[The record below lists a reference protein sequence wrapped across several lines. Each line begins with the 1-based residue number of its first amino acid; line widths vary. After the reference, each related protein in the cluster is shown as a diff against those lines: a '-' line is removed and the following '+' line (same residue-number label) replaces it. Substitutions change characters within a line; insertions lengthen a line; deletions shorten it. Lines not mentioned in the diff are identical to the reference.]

1 MNNIYDIL
9 NDIDTDFS
17 EFEEESLS
25 EIEVKKINER
35 LKGKISSRK
44 GNTTKKAV
52 VWMGR
57 AAVIMLGCLT
67 IGGGVYAAALYR
79 KNVKNDLRIKASE
92 SKVIS
97 EEGNKVTKE
106 MYDNETGGKATYE
119 VVYDGASTEA
129 TIDNGSLVEKIEK
142 AGIANA
148 EIASI
153 SKENNNL
160 KIGVRFN
167 FENDTDLDSLV
178 EKVNAAA
185 YEGACWNS
193 TEATGLSLCAKIDG
207 TEFLSWGNEIKS
219 EGNSLYLDFFIDTQM
234 TQDYLD
240 EIEKKLEEKS
250 AYYREHPE
258 EAEKLESGAITEE
271 SGVSDGNLVYEES
284 RPLTDDSTQ
293 EEIDARMAA
302 IDEYQKSLPD
312 PLNSPIEISID
323 LGKDY
328 GETYTF
334 TTKLEGEFEDSE
346 REHISVDGGSAEFDL
361 DGMYESL
368 TIDSY
373 SMGATGFQ
381 LHGSC
386 VYTSD
391 WDIINKKC
399 EETGGEYSASLRI
412 RAWDDLG
419 NTYLMLLTN
428 YPGDGST
435 KTTPYCEG
443 VVNNFDASL
452 YDNAFGLEQFSKGA
466 GIDYC
471 SQWADG
477 ISQITFAIEKEVCI
491 QDADRNI
498 TTTVEL
504 ISDPV
509 TVTLPK

>member
-119 VVYDGASTEA
+119 VVYDGESTEA
-129 TIDNGSLVEKIEK
+129 AIDNENLVEKIEK

-153 SKENNNL
+153 SKEDSNL

-178 EKVNAAA
+178 EKVKAAA
-185 YEGACWNS
+185 YEGACWNA

-219 EGNSLYLDFFIDTQM
+219 EGNSLYLDFFIDTTM
-234 TQDYLD
+234 TQDYID
-240 EIEKKLEEKS
+240 EIEKTREEQA
-250 AYYREHPE
+250 AYLREHPE
-258 EAEKLESGAITEE
+258 EVEKFENGESA
-271 SGVSDGNLVYEES
+271 
-284 RPLTDDSTQ
+284 PLTADSTK

-302 IDEYQKSLPD
+302 IEEYQKSLPD

-381 LHGSC
+381 LHGTYVSEL
-386 VYTSD
+386 D
-391 WDIINKKC
+391 WDVIHKKC

-435 KTTPYCEG
+435 KTTPYGDG
-443 VVNNFDASL
+443 VVDNFDASL
-452 YDNAFGLEQFSKGA
+452 YDSAFGLEQFSKGA
-466 GIDYC
+466 GINYC

-477 ISQITFAIEKEVCI
+477 ISQITFAIEKEVWI
-491 QDADRNI
+491 QDADRNDTI
-498 TTTVEL
+498 TVEL
-504 ISDPV
+504 VSDPV

>member
-35 LKGKISSRK
+35 LKGKINARK
-44 GNTTKKAV
+44 CNTTKNAI

-67 IGGGVYAAALYR
+67 IGGGVYAATLYR

-106 MYDNETGGKATYE
+106 MYDSETGGKATYE

-129 TIDNGSLVEKIEK
+129 AIDNENLVEKIEK

-153 SKENNNL
+153 SKEDSNL

-178 EKVNAAA
+178 EKINEAAS
-185 YEGACWNS
+185 EGTCWNA
-193 TEATGLSLCAKIDG
+193 TEATGLSLSAKIDG
-207 TEFLSWGNEIKS
+207 TEFFSWGNEIKS
-219 EGNSLYLDFFIDTQM
+219 EGNSLYLDFFIDTTM

-240 EIEKKLEEKS
+240 EIEKTREEQA
-250 AYYREHPE
+250 AYLREHPE
-258 EAEKLESGAITEE
+258 EVEKFENGA
-271 SGVSDGNLVYEES
+271 SA
-284 RPLTDDSTQ
+284 PLTADSTD
-293 EEIDARMAA
+293 EEIAARMAA
-302 IDEYQKSLPD
+302 IEEYQKSLPD

-334 TTKLEGEFEDSE
+334 TTKLDGEFEDSE
-346 REHISVDGGSAEFDL
+346 REHISVNGGSAEFDL

-381 LHGSC
+381 LHGTYVSE
-386 VYTSD
+386 SD
-391 WDIINKKC
+391 WDVINKKC

-419 NTYLMLLTN
+419 NTYLMMLAN

-435 KTTPYCEG
+435 KTTPYGES
-443 VVNNFDASL
+443 VVDNFDAAL
-452 YDNAFGLEQFSKGA
+452 YDHASGLEQFSKGA

-477 ISQITFAIEKEVCI
+477 ISQITFAIEKEVWI
-491 QDADRNI
+491 QDADRNDSI
-498 TTTVEL
+498 TVEL
-504 ISDPV
+504 VSDPV

>member
-219 EGNSLYLDFFIDTQM
+219 EGNSLYLDFFIDTTM
-234 TQDYLD
+234 TQDYID
-240 EIEKKLEEKS
+240 EIEKTREEQA
-250 AYYREHPE
+250 AYLREHPE
-258 EAEKLESGAITEE
+258 EVEKFENGESA
-271 SGVSDGNLVYEES
+271 
-284 RPLTDDSTQ
+284 PLTADSTK

-302 IDEYQKSLPD
+302 IEEYQKSLPD

-346 REHISVDGGSAEFDL
+346 REHISVDGGSAEFDI
-361 DGMYESL
+361 DGIYESL

-381 LHGSC
+381 LHGSY

-435 KTTPYCEG
+435 KTTPYGDG
-443 VVNNFDASL
+443 VVDNFDASL
-452 YDNAFGLEQFSKGA
+452 YDSAFGLEQFSKGA